1 MEALIEKE
9 IKIDADDASPYVYY
23 FHKEKN
29 LVKHNLEVLNDLK
42 NMHGLNVE
50 TYTYHTIVY
59 SLVDFFNYN
68 LKNKKM
74 IKIKFYENESN
85 LNVKMK
91 NWRLY
96 GRF

>member
-1 MEALIEKE
+1 MEVLIEKE

-23 FHKEKN
+23 YHNEKE

-42 NMHGLNVE
+42 NIHGLNVE
-50 TYTYHTIVY
+50 TFTYNTIVY

-74 IKIKFYENESN
+74 IKMNYHEAEDLVASC
-85 LNVKMK
+85 
-91 NWRLY
+91 Y
-96 GRF
+96 